1 MEKQPSVVI
10 LCGGGPAPG
19 INTVVCTI
27 TKTFITKGYRVI
39 GLHGGYIGLFCKEK
53 CRVEEMNFDKADM
66 LFNKGGSYLRMS
78 RYKPSDEDF
87 QENFNFDLFD
97 NYNVKLLVTIGGDDS
112 ASTANRISKFLLEKK
127 HNIANIHVPK
137 TIDNDLP
144 LPEGVFTFGYQSA
157 KAEGTTLGRTVY
169 EDART
174 SENWFIVTAMGRS
187 AGHLA
192 FGIGSSCHFPMTI
205 ITEMFYRTPI
215 TIEKVVNLI
224 ISSVV
229 KRKIRNIPYGC
240 VMISEGIF
248 QALSEKDVQKADIAF
263 TYDEHGHPELGKIS
277 KSHII
282 DNLVDKKLKSLGL
295 DVKTRPVEVGYEVR
309 CISPKAYDLEY
320 CSMLG
325 MGVYELFMKGVSG
338 CMVCRDGNGRIIPL
352 FLQDL
357 QDPRT
362 GKIPPR
368 LVNMQSQEMQFFTRH
383 IMDYIT
389 EEDYPEAKKFIDK
402 PEDYDFHKILNY

>member
-1 MEKQPSVVI
+1 MRWRTG
-10 LCGGGPAPG
+10 LG

-39 GLHGGYIGLFCKEK
+39 GLHGGYTGLFCKEK
-53 CRVEEMNFDKADM
+53 CRGRNDFDKADL

-78 RYKPSDEDF
+78 RFKPSDKDF
-87 QENFNFDLFD
+87 EENFNFDLFQ
-97 NYNVKLLVTIGGDDS
+97 NYNVKLLVTVGGDDT
-112 ASTANRISKFLLEKK
+112 ASTANRISQFLLKK
-127 HNIANIHVPK
+127 EFKVANIHVPK

-144 LPEGVFTFGYQSA
+144 LPEGVPTFGYQSA
-157 KAEGTTLGRTVY
+157 KAEGTNLGRTVY

-187 AGHLA
+187 SGHLA
-192 FGIGSSCHFPMTI
+192 FGIGSSCHFPMI
-205 ITEMFYRTPI
+205 IISEMFDKTPI

-224 ISSVV
+224 VSSVI
-229 KRKIRNIPYGC
+229 KRQLRNIPYGC
-240 VMISEGIF
+240 VIISEGIF
-248 QALSEKDVQKADIAF
+248 QALSEEDVKNAGIAF
-263 TYDEHGHPELGKIS
+263 TYDDHGHPELGKIS

-282 DNLVDKKLKSLGL
+282 DNLVDKKLRSLGL
-295 DVKTRPVEVGYEVR
+295 NIKTRPVEVGYEVR
-309 CISPKAYDLEY
+309 CISPRAYDLEY

-325 MGVYELFMKGVSG
+325 MGVYELFVKGVSG
-338 CMVCRDGNGRIIPL
+338 CMVCRDGNGKIIPL

-368 LVNMQSQEMQFFTRH
+368 MVSMQSQEMQFFTRH
-383 IMDYIT
+383 IMDYLT
-389 EEDYPEAKKFIDK
+389 EDDYKAAKQLIENPE
-402 PEDYDFHKILNY
+402 EYDFYKILNY